1 MRGDV
6 ASFLNPA
13 SIKKFRFGSLFLCKG
28 LFHLIGMIKKAC
40 RMEMAF
46 FKSIDNVTIYVI
58 KDDKVPTQNSI
69 FDDVKA
75 STINSAPNLNF

>member
-28 LFHLIGMIKKAC
+28 LSHLIGMIKKAY

-58 KDDKVPTQNSI
+58 KDDI